1 MSLLPLA
8 DCARL
13 LGIHPKTLRQWLQQ
27 DLLDLSVH
35 PRDAR
40 IKCLTLQQ
48 VEQLA
53 VTHHRLLQ
61 PQPELTTTQQE
72 APLALP
78 RGEEVRTSLPGFQEE
93 AGLSQKISLL
103 ETRIAQLSE
112 QVTHLTLALLQ
123 QREHT
128 VERRLSDLE
137 TLVEKLAGMPSLS
150 SPSPVGLQPQS
161 GGTPVPVYP
170 PTRSLLEVEQRA
182 RSRMPPLIEYS
193 ASGSYVIVSLQ
204 EGELNLLPDSREWFD
219 WLATL
224 SSFRFVGQSGR
235 FPAYRDTDH
244 GKPTRG
250 WVAHRCIHNRHF
262 KHWLAVTD
270 RLTIALLEQMA
281 ARLQARVDA
290 LSFAVPGCELLFL
303 SLPTSATVVRV
314 PFQMKAGVVRKEK
327 ASC

>member
-27 DLLDLSVH
+27 DAQPLSAH

-40 IKCLTLQQ
+40 IKCLTAQQ

-53 VTHHRLLQ
+53 LAHDRSFQLPSEQASIQPDALMKLQ
-61 PQPELTTTQQE
+61 
-72 APLALP
+72 AS
-78 RGEEVRTSLPGFQEE
+78 EEVRTALPILQED
-93 AGLSQKISLL
+93 ASVSQKLSVL

-112 QVTHLTLALLQ
+112 QVAHLTLALLQ
-123 QREHT
+123 EQERT
-128 VERRLSDLE
+128 VERRLADLE
-137 TLVEKLAGMPSLS
+137 TVMQRLAGIPNI
-150 SPSPVGLQPQS
+150 SPPPPTQIEVERG
-161 GGTPVPVYP
+161 VAHP
-170 PTRSLLEVEQRA
+170 PTRPLIEVELRT

-193 ASGSYVIVSLQ
+193 VQGTYVVVSSLD
-204 EGELNLLPDSREWFD
+204 GELSLLPDSREWFD

-235 FPAYRDTDH
+235 FTAYRESNH

-270 RLTIALLEQMA
+270 RLTVDRLEQMA
-281 ARLQARVDA
+281 TRLQAHVDA
-290 LSFAVPGCELLFL
+290 L
-303 SLPTSATVVRV
+303 
-314 PFQMKAGVVRKEK
+314 
-327 ASC
+327 